1 MLERCAWAN
10 TSLSIPY
17 HDEEWGTP
25 LHDDQRHFE
34 FLILE
39 GAQAGLSWEL
49 ILQKRNS
56 YREAFDGFDP
66 ERVAAYDDAKVA
78 ELLGNPGIVRNRLK
92 VAAAIGNARAF
103 LEAQR
108 EFGSFDAYIWGFVD
122 GTTVRNA
129 WQSHAEVPASTPQS
143 EAMSKELRKRGFRFV
158 GPTICYAFMQ
168 ATGMVNDH
176 VVNCFRYPQVG

>member
-1 MLERCAWAN
+1 MTMRCAWAN
-10 TSLSIPY
+10 TPLSTPY
-17 HDEEWGTP
+17 HDDEWGTP
-25 LHDDQRHFE
+25 LHDDQRLFE

-66 ERVAAYDDAKVA
+66 ERVVAYDDAKVA

-176 VVNCFRYPQVG
+176 VVNCFRYSQVG